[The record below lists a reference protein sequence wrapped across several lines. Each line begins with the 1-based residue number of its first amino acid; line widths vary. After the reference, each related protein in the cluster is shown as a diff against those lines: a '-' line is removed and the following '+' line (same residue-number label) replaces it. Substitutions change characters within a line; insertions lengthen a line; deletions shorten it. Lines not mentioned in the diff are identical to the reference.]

1 MKTSSHAIF
10 SADRK
15 YRYRLTRW
23 WYDGG
28 PILCFCLLNASNA
41 NENRND
47 PTVHRCIG
55 FGHYWGYSGIIIVNL
70 NGLVSMDPTKLFTD
84 PDPVGPE
91 NNDHLA
97 SAALSSEKIVAG
109 WGNNGARMPHRV
121 DEVLEILTKYKD
133 VYCFSQTKIGQ
144 PRHPLYV
151 KLAPESTLSIFRRK
165 KPLSLIQKLKNKEV

>member
-55 FGHYWGYSGIIIVNL
+55 FGHYWGYSGIL
-70 NGLVSMDPTKLFTD
+70 GRWLC
-84 PDPVGPE
+84 
-91 NNDHLA
+91 
-97 SAALSSEKIVAG
+97 
-109 WGNNGARMPHRV
+109 
-121 DEVLEILTKYKD
+121 KD
-133 VYCFSQTKIGQ
+133 CRKIGGQ
-144 PRHPLYV
+144 
-151 KLAPESTLSIFRRK
+151 
-165 KPLSLIQKLKNKEV
+165 EVD